1 MHNQEKPFMSKPQV
15 LLDVALPD
23 FVEALFTP
31 HVDLLPWATLTESEG
46 PLPQIDAVLSFAHTH
61 IGAPELSRLP
71 SVKVVSN
78 YGVGVDHI
86 NVAEVESFNVP
97 VGNTPGTVDGATAD
111 QTMALMLSVARNTVR
126 GNTYARGPDFI
137 EFDPG
142 FMLGTDVFGATL
154 GIIGLGRIGKAV
166 AKRASG
172 FDMKLLYHN
181 RNRDEA
187 AEAQLGVQYMSMD
200 ELIAQADFVCLNVPH
215 TAQTD
220 KLIGVA
226 QLQAMKPSAFLINT
240 ARGGVVDTGALLQAL
255 SEGWI
260 AGAGL
265 DVTEPEPLPRDHPL
279 LKLENLVLT
288 PHSGTSTVGTRIRMG
303 EVARANLLAGLA
315 GEELPRRIRP

>member
-1 MHNQEKPFMSKPQV
+1 MSKPKV

-31 HVDLLPWATLTESEG
+31 HCELLPWSVLTSSEG
-46 PLPQIDAVLSFAHTH
+46 ELPDIDAILSFAHIS

-71 SVKVVSN
+71 AVKVVSN

-86 NVAEVESFNVP
+86 DVAAVESFDVP

-111 QTMALMLSVARNTVR
+111 QTMALMLAVARNTVR
-126 GNTYARGPDFI
+126 GNTFARGPDFLA
-137 EFDPG
+137 FDPA
-142 FMLGTDVFGATL
+142 FMLGTDVFEATL

-166 AKRASG
+166 AKRAAG
-172 FDMKLLYHN
+172 FDMKVLYHN
-181 RNRDEA
+181 RNRDKA
-187 AEAQLGVQYMSMD
+187 AESELGVQYVSMD
-200 ELIAQADFVCLNVPH
+200 ALIAQSDFVCLNVPY
-215 TAQTD
+215 TPQTD
-220 KLIGVA
+220 KLIGQA
-226 QLQAMKPSAFLINT
+226 QLKAMKPTAFLINT
-240 ARGGVVDTGALLQAL
+240 ARGGVVDTDALLRAL

-288 PHSGTSTVGTRIRMG
+288 PHSGTSTVGTRRRMG
-303 EVARANLLAGLA
+303 EIALENLLAGLA
-315 GEELPRRIRP
+315 GKELPRRVRP